1 MSSRW
6 WGHYQFGNEIVLK
19 HKCADF
25 VRWRY
30 FMKEEVGIQDSVSF
44 HSHSPLLDPNP
55 DVFYQILTRRGI
67 CSWNLMLMFSSI
79 SGLRDG
85 KLEDSTHLTL
95 VEKLTGDRS
104 SLYVYF
110 LKASSTTTPPH
121 TAFTQLYSTTCSSW
135 TAHMPLCLHT
145 CWPLCLKQAS
155 PHPSFSLLWTV
166 SSSTSF
172 RMPELSPVLLPLDL
186 DAPLPS
192 ALISFLAHLH
202 NDTYQLVL

>member
-19 HKCADF
+19 RKCADF

-95 VEKLTGDRS
+95 VEKLTGDLLNWGGKEDALEAALTQE
-104 SLYVYF
+104 SLGVIWF
-110 LKASSTTTPPH
+110 LSASN
-121 TAFTQLYSTTCSSW
+121 
-135 TAHMPLCLHT
+135 
-145 CWPLCLKQAS
+145 
-155 PHPSFSLLWTV
+155 SFSLK
-166 SSSTSF
+166 
-172 RMPELSPVLLPLDL
+172 EDLLDKIVMVPG
-186 DAPLPS
+186 
-192 ALISFLAHLH
+192 
-202 NDTYQLVL
+202 T